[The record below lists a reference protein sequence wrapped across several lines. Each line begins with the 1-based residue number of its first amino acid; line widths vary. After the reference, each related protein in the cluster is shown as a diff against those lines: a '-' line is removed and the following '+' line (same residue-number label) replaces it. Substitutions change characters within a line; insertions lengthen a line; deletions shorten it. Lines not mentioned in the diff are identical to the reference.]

1 MRAPPRQG
9 VLLPDVE
16 SELLCAAHRLLD
28 NDHKRMR
35 QLRAGALAIAI
46 ALLLTPP
53 SAAALTV
60 SPSTPST
67 GSQLTARG
75 I

>member
-1 MRAPPRQG
+1 MRAPSRQG

-16 SELLCAAHRLLD
+16 YELLRAANRQLD

-35 QLRAGALAIAI
+35 QLRTGALAIAI

-60 SPSTPST
+60 STSI
-67 GSQLTARG
+67 GGQLSARG